1 MRVGEDVKVN
11 AAEVGGVC
19 KKSREDVR
27 TLSLVRKDDRILMIQ
42 ANAYAWNGLQF
53 GLCPLYW
60 IFEWVAC
67 ILFLLRSIKLAK
79 HRMLENGKDSFLCW
93 QRDAILDI
101 HLLLASGNRGVRS
114 RSQSTVSVCRCM
126 EQSTAETTA
135 CGITQLQVTTTYE
148 G

>member
-19 KKSREDVR
+19 KKSKEDVR
-27 TLSLVRKDDRILMIQ
+27 TLSFVRKDDRILMIQ

-79 HRMLENGKDSFLCW
+79 HRMLEDGKDSFLCW
-93 QRDAILDI
+93 QRDAIL
-101 HLLLASGNRGVRS
+101 ASCFLGTRGVRS
-114 RSQSTVSVCRCM
+114 QISRCC
-126 EQSTAETTA
+126 AK
-135 CGITQLQVTTTYE
+135 
-148 G
+148 